1 MVAGRFSGRAP
12 HLGSLAFVAPATG
25 APRWVALGCMDLF
38 DERMS
43 GVAARQVFWL
53 HEAVAPFTPQLHDTE
68 AARTGWPA
76 TLR

>member
-1 MVAGRFSGRAP
+1 
-12 HLGSLAFVAPATG
+12 
-25 APRWVALGCMDLF
+25 MDLF